1 MVTDKNTKQEILD
14 EYKRLVAEAKAKKIT
29 VPADAKGITSKNNKT
44 EMLNAVRLLE
54 NAVSAKPVVVVVD
67 TPVPPAPKS
76 TPALTSTPKPT
87 PVPEKNKNTDVTEPK
102 PKEDNDLSYLNQE
115 IVEKIQ
121 ALDTAKSL
129 KKTEYNNILAVEQEL
144 VKFVEMINK
153 MKTAG
158 LVQAETQKS
167 ATEKQ
172 TETIEKMKADA
183 EEANKVLIEQA
194 EEKHTQLETEI
205 AENKKKLENERAVE
219 EEAYSYKI
227 SEENKK
233 VDDAWSDEV
242 AKREE
247 AIAVV
252 EENISA
258 LNAEID
264 SKAGLKAELEAKLAE
279 LPELIKKAQEEG
291 AIAKEKE
298 LGRDY
303 GYKSSKAKK
312 ETENNVQA
320 LQEEI
325 EMLRKDFED
334 ALAEKQAIQA
344 KLDKAYELNN
354 ALYMQTVQSTGG
366 VKILNNSDK
375 S

>member
-54 NAVSAKPVVVVVD
+54 DAVSDKPVVVNI
-67 TPVPPAPKS
+67 PVPTVPKPEPAPK
-76 TPALTSTPKPT
+76 PA
-87 PVPEKNKNTDVTEPK
+87 TEPK
-102 PKEDNDLSYLNQE
+102 SIPAPVKKNATATTATKSKEDNDLSYLNQE

-129 KKTEYNNILAVEQEL
+129 KKAEYNNILAVEQEL
-144 VKFVEMINK
+144 VKFVEMINR
-153 MKTAG
+153 MKTNG
-158 LVQAETQKS
+158 LAQAETQKS

-172 TETIEKMKADA
+172 TETIEKIKADS
-183 EEANKVLIEQA
+183 EESNKAYIELA
-194 EEKHTQLETEI
+194 EEKRSQLEAEI
-205 AENKKKLENERAVE
+205 TENKKKLENERAVE
-219 EEAYSYKI
+219 EEAYSYKV

-242 AKREE
+242 IRREE
-247 AIAVV
+247 KIAEV
-252 EENISA
+252 EEKIA
-258 LNAEID
+258 ELNAEID
-264 SKAGLKAELEAKLAE
+264 SKAELKKQLESKLAE

-334 ALAEKQAIQA
+334 SLAEKQAIQA

>member
-1 MVTDKNTKQEILD
+1 MVTEKNTKQEILD
-14 EYKRLVAEAKAKKIT
+14 DYKRLVLEVRTKKLTI
-29 VPADAKGITSKNNKT
+29 PADAKGITSKNNKT

-54 NAVSAKPVVVVVD
+54 NTLSAVPVAVNVP
-67 TPVPPAPKS
+67 TPAPAPKPE
-76 TPALTSTPKPT
+76 PAPT
-87 PVPEKNKNTDVTEPK
+87 PTPEKKKNTTAPK
-102 PKEDNDLSYLNQE
+102 AKEDNDLSYLNQE

-121 ALDTAKSL
+121 ALDIAKSL
-129 KKTEYNNILAVEQEL
+129 KRTEYHNILAVEQEL

-153 MKTAG
+153 MKTNG
-158 LVQAETQKS
+158 LAQADTQKS
-167 ATEKQ
+167 ETEEQ
-172 TETIEKMKADA
+172 TETIAKMKADS
-183 EEANKVLIEQA
+183 EESNKSYIEKA
-194 EEKHTQLETEI
+194 EEKRSQLEEEI

-219 EEAYSYKI
+219 EEAYSYKV

-233 VDDAWSDEV
+233 IDDAWSDEV

-247 AIAVV
+247 KIAEV
-252 EENISA
+252 EENIA
-258 LNAEID
+258 TLNAEIE

-291 AIAKEKE
+291 ATAKEKE
-298 LGRDY
+298 LGREY

-334 ALAEKQAIQA
+334 AIAEKQDIQA

-366 VKILNNSDK
+366 VKILNNTDK

>member
-14 EYKRLVAEAKAKKIT
+14 EYKKLVAEAKVKKIT

-54 NAVSAKPVVVVVD
+54 NAVSVKPVPVNAS
-67 TPVPPAPKS
+67 VPPAPKP
-76 TPALTSTPKPT
+76 TPAPAPT
-87 PVPEKNKNTDVTEPK
+87 PTPEKKKNTTVTAPK

-153 MKTAG
+153 MKNAG
-158 LVQAETQKS
+158 LLQAETKKS

-172 TETIEKMKADA
+172 NETIEKMKADSEENNRKVIEAA
-183 EEANKVLIEQA
+183 ENYR
-194 EEKHTQLETEI
+194 TQLEAEI
-205 AENKKKLENERAVE
+205 AESKKKLANERAVE

-242 AKREE
+242 ARREE

-252 EENISA
+252 EENISE
-258 LNAEID
+258 LNTEIE
-264 SKAGLKAELEAKLAE
+264 SKAVLKAELETKLAE

-291 AIAKEKE
+291 ASAKEKE

-334 ALAEKQAIQA
+334 ALAEKQSIQS